1 MGATLGA
8 ALDNLKPIPCHGDEL
23 KAIEHATEASP
34 GDLEEYEPDDQELAE
49 LDDEQWEA
57 YKEAF
62 GVNGLRV
69 CEDPQYESAE
79 SWYNSL
85 GFHTEDGE
93 GHQSC
98 HPVCPLEYVP
108 DFVPRNPSERKALDY
123 ALQAARVARELDGYF
138 ESAVALHGE
147 GDEECVQTILRTASG
162 LEKEYGDDPAT
173 QALAKQLLIRPL

>member
-1 MGATLGA
+1 MGTTLGD
-8 ALDNLKPIPCHGDEL
+8 ALDNLEPACHEDEL

-49 LDDEQWEA
+49 LDDEQWGV

-62 GVNGLRV
+62 GVNGLRI
-69 CEDPQYESAE
+69 CEGPRYESAE

-93 GHQSC
+93 GHQTY
-98 HPVCPLEYVP
+98 HPVCPLECVL
-108 DFVPRNPSERKALDY
+108 DFVPRNPMDQEALDY
-123 ALQAARVARELDGYF
+123 ALRAARVARELDDYF

-147 GDEECVQTILRTASG
+147 GDEEGVRTILRTTSD